1 MNNDANLQINSED
14 IHINTVFLNTV
25 QSNVKCKITNKSPFC
40 QHAPD
45 VTNENRPIRFISRQH
60 PIYIP
65 SHIKCHLKPPISHS
79 ENYSSGLRNRTGIQ
93 CILCPKI
100 YTFANKLLDVERE
113 KEDFFFHFILTV
125 SLLPYTSFLW
135 FVLERLGDHWLG
147 LEYVSFVKYGLNAK
161 LRMSITWSS
170 NSELVASVLALL

>member
-1 MNNDANLQINSED
+1 MTIPFTPSVTIWDITAGMQGPEKKCFISFSLTQMNNDANLQINSED
-14 IHINTVFLNTV
+14 IHIKTVFLNTV

-113 KEDFFFHFILTV
+113 KEEFFFILFSQYLFCRTPA
-125 SLLPYTSFLW
+125 SYDSFLN
-135 FVLERLGDHWLG
+135 V
-147 LEYVSFVKYGLNAK
+147 
-161 LRMSITWSS
+161 
-170 NSELVASVLALL
+170 